1 MNYNEDTIH
10 QAINRARDWAELERL
25 KAPAV
30 HLLGNRA
37 GKHAINERKKV
48 LFQLGMAGAPTVRY
62 QSLDVE
68 RLTLAITMAAQ
79 AAVIAMGSLDA
90 LTPEVLKRIA
100 RSLPVSDLGG
110 VESAHGGTNL
120 PSYNGVYYA
129 LRNRLTLDLESGEMA
144 QDLEDA
150 PEIPEVLPAYIRNW
164 LITGREITLQVI
176 ADPGKIHDLANHIML
191 ALEHVCA
198 DV

>member
-10 QAINRARDWAELERL
+10 QAIARARDWAELEQL
-25 KAPAV
+25 KIPAV
-30 HLLGNRA
+30 HLLGTRA
-37 GKHAINERKKV
+37 GKHAINERKKQ
-48 LFQLGMAGAPTVRY
+48 LFQLGMAGPSTVRY

-79 AAVIAMGSLDA
+79 AAAIAMGSLDA

-100 RSLPVSDLGG
+100 RSLPVAALGG

-120 PSYNGVYYA
+120 PSYNGAYYA

-144 QDLEDA
+144 RDLQDV

-164 LITGREITLQVI
+164 LAQGRELTAAAVI
-176 ADPGKIHDLANHIML
+176 DPAKIGDLTSHVML

>member
-1 MNYNEDTIH
+1 MNYNEETIVT
-10 QAINRARDWAELERL
+10 AIAHARDWAEVERL
-25 KAPAV
+25 KPAAR
-30 HLLGNRA
+30 HLLGIE
-37 GKHAINERKKV
+37 GKHLVNERKKQ
-48 LFQLGMAGAPTVRY
+48 LFQLGQAGASTVRY
-62 QSLDVE
+62 QSLDVD

-90 LTPEVLKRIA
+90 LKPEVLKRIA
-100 RSLPVSDLGG
+100 RSLPVTALGG
-110 VESAHGGTNL
+110 LEPAHEGTNL

-144 QDLEDA
+144 QDLEEVQ
-150 PEIPEVLPAYIRNW
+150 EIPEVLPAYIRNW
-164 LITGREITLQVI
+164 LIVGRELTRAVV
-176 ADPGKIHDLANHIML
+176 ADPGKIGDLAAHIML